1 MQYKQLTASVFALL
15 MGGAI
20 LGQSYQTAIAAST
33 SVGQI
38 NNEQRQVTR
47 QVAALLDRSHYLDK
61 RMDAATGKQI
71 LSDYFDALD
80 PNHSVFLQSDKIGRA
95 HV

>member
-38 NNEQRQVTR
+38 IT
-47 QVAALLDRSHYLDK
+47 S
-61 RMDAATGKQI
+61 
-71 LSDYFDALD
+71 S
-80 PNHSVFLQSDKIGRA
+80 GR
-95 HV
+95 